1 MSTHSQSSRFTY
13 EQMVLK
19 MVPDFGYL
27 YSEDGIVGLAFN
39 AGFGEGD
46 LKRKNSYN
54 EPIYFD

>member
-1 MSTHSQSSRFTY
+1 
-13 EQMVLK
+13 MVLK